1 VWRAALVGWSVVMG
15 AYTGQA
21 EEAAPAP
28 VQDPA
33 SSPQP
38 APVEAPAPSSP
49 AQTTPSP
56 PSPARQDSGSA
67 TLPPVTVHAQQPRRT
82 RAAAARRIARV
93 TLPPPPP
100 PTAQPSS
107 LNVTPRETAYGPVRG
122 YVATRSA
129 GGTKTDTP
137 LIETPQSISV
147 ITRDRMDAQAVQS
160 VSQALNYTSGV
171 VAQPRG
177 SVNGYFEFP
186 YIRGFA
192 PTNFLYLDGMQL
204 LGASAGLQI
213 EPYGLERIEVIK
225 GPASV
230 LYGQGP
236 PSGIIAMVS
245 KRPTEVP
252 FREIMYQG
260 GTWDRKQGAFDISGP
275 ADAEGKFLYRLTGLA
290 RESRTQVD
298 FTEDN
303 RAFIAPAVTWR
314 PTADTTLTVLGQ
326 YQNAESGFF
335 NFLPARGTFLP
346 NPNGVI
352 STSFY
357 AGDPNFNRSTIT
369 DGGITYLFE
378 HRFNEMFT
386 VRQNYRHLDITV
398 DADNIFAQALQP
410 NLRTLSRFS
419 FLNRDAVR
427 GDTVD
432 NQFQAN
438 IGTWAVAHTV
448 LAGLDVQRVIEDHQ
462 TGNRLAPPIDVFNP
476 AYYQNIIPP
485 NVTANTYQIQ
495 RQTGFYIQDQM
506 KVDRWVMLVGIRKDR
521 ANSYTYNRINNTI
534 TLQDDLAVTRRAGVL
549 YLFDAGVAPYFNY
562 SESFV
567 PQPGVSRLSVPFK
580 PTTGRQYEVGVKY
593 EPPGMKALFTLAA
606 FDIARQN
613 VLTPDPVNPLFSV
626 QTGEVVSKGIEAE
639 GKLSLT
645 DSLDVVAAYT
655 FLNVKV
661 TKSNGPDL
669 GKWPVGIP
677 ENAASIWADYT
688 FRYGALW
695 GFGAAAGVRF
705 IGPTWGDTIN
715 TIQVPSYTLVDAAIH
730 YDLAGLGP
738 AFKGY
743 KLAVNAT
750 NLFDQTYVSSCLA
763 APNQCFYGLRR
774 TVLGTVK
781 YQW

>member
-1 VWRAALVGWSVVMG
+1 LLCTAIVGWSVVFAPG
-15 AYTGQA
+15 TALA
-21 EEAAPAP
+21 EEAAQAPAP
-28 VQDPA
+28 AENQT
-33 SSPQP
+33 SPSAP
-38 APVEAPAPSSP
+38 APVETPPASPATQAPSP
-49 AQTTPSP
+49 TPSQAGP
-56 PSPARQDSGSA
+56 DPSGGA
-67 TLPPVTVHAQQPRRT
+67 LPGVTVDAQRPQ
-82 RAAAARRIARV
+82 RARPLAARPTVRV
-93 TLPPPPP
+93 AAPPPPAVP
-100 PTAQPSS
+100 SAQPG
-107 LNVTPRETAYGPVRG
+107 VPRETAYGPVKG

-147 ITRDRMDAQAVQS
+147 VTRDQMDAQAVQS

-213 EPYGLERIEVIK
+213 EPYGLQRIEVVK
-225 GPASV
+225 GPASI

-236 PSGIIAMVS
+236 PSGIINMIS

-252 FREIMYQG
+252 FREIIYQG
-260 GTWDRKQGAFDISGP
+260 GTWDRKQAAFDLSGP
-275 ADAEGKFLYRLTGLA
+275 VDNDGKLFYRLTGLA
-290 RESRTQVD
+290 RDSRTQVD

-326 YQNAESGFF
+326 YQKAESGFF
-335 NFLPARGTFLP
+335 NFLPSRGTFLP

-357 AGDPNFNRSTIT
+357 AGDPNFNSSTIT
-369 DGGITYLFE
+369 NSGITYLFE
-378 HRFNEMFT
+378 HRFNDMFT
-386 VRQNYRHLDITV
+386 VRQNYRHLDIFV
-398 DADNIFAQALQP
+398 NANNIFGNALAP
-410 NLRTLSRFS
+410 DLRTLSRFA
-419 FLNRDAVR
+419 FLNRDGVK
-427 GDTVD
+427 GDTLD

-438 IGTWAVAHTV
+438 IATWAVNHTI
-448 LAGLDVQRVIEDHQ
+448 LAGLDLQRVTEDHQ
-462 TGNRLAPPIDVFNP
+462 TGNRAAPSIDVFNP
-476 AYYQNIIPP
+476 AYYQTIIPP
-485 NVTANTYQIQ
+485 SITADTYQNQ

-506 KVDRWVMLVGIRKDR
+506 NLDRWFMVVGVRKDQ
-521 ANSYTYNRINNTI
+521 ADSSTFNRITG
-534 TLQDDLAVTRRAGVL
+534 TTVLQDDEATTKRVGLL
-549 YLFDAGVAPYFNY
+549 YLFDNGVAPYVNY

-567 PQPGVSRLSVPFK
+567 PTPGVDFSSRPFK
-580 PTTGRQYEVGVKY
+580 PNTGRQYEAGVKY
-593 EPPGMKALFTLAA
+593 EPTMFKGLFTIAA

-613 VLTPDPVNPLFSV
+613 VLTPDPLHPLFSV

-639 GKLSLT
+639 GKVSLT
-645 DSLDVVAAYT
+645 DSLDLVAAYT
-655 FLNVKV
+655 YLNVKV

-677 ENAASIWADYT
+677 QNAAAVWADYT

-695 GFGAAAGVRF
+695 GFGMAAGVRF
-705 IGPTWGDTIN
+705 VGPTWADTIN
-715 TIQVPSYTLVDAAIH
+715 TVQVPSYTLVDAAIH

-774 TVLGTVK
+774 TVLATVR